1 MRSILIVLLFAVVI
15 FVGVAFV
22 TMTGSSSATVVA
34 PTQGGVILPVVP
46 AASEISAAPTQ
57 GISVD
62 QAKHLSPPP
71 VALTPVVVV
80 GTKKVITK
88 HIDHCSY
95 PVSPTIEVLEHH
107 FHNQQLHD
115 QVNSSITVTCR

>member
-22 TMTGSSSATVVA
+22 TMTGPSSTPVVA
-34 PTQGGVILPVVP
+34 PTQGGVTLSVVP
-46 AASEISAAPTQ
+46 AASEASTQ

-62 QAKHLSPPP
+62 EAKHLSPPP

-80 GTKKVITK
+80 GTKKVVTK

-115 QVNSSITVTCR
+115 QVNSSVTVTCR